1 MDKGV
6 TTPEKDPT
14 PARAKQQG
22 DGEEITSSMIFY
34 DEEGTHFYSGPG
46 AQKPNPPM
54 IPVEGEI
61 KLPG

>member
-22 DGEEITSSMIFY
+22 DGEEITSSMVFY
-34 DEEGTHFYSGPG
+34 DEEGTFLGSGKGGP
-46 AQKPNPPM
+46 KPSPPM
-54 IPVEGEI
+54 IKVEGEI